1 MTMREIMMEKLAE
14 ELFEDYYDDYELEK
28 IAEELADEIAEEVEL
43 EKIAEVVADYVLGK
57 YAEDEYGPVMIMNSE
72 RIKNA
77 QQLAERLRSVHL
89 VKEAGWGTA
98 LTGAL
103 KSVVSKVKPWAR
115 KVKPWAS
122 SNFMKAHQWY
132 SKQPKLTQWVVR
144 TGVDALAFPIL
155 SLPFNMV
162 ADAVQTGYRAKL
174 EKEYGLR

>member
-1 MTMREIMMEKLAE
+1 
-14 ELFEDYYDDYELEK
+14 
-28 IAEELADEIAEEVEL
+28 
-43 EKIAEVVADYVLGK
+43 
-57 YAEDEYGPVMIMNSE
+57 MNSE

-103 KSVVSKVKPWAR
+103 KSVVSKVKPWA
-115 KVKPWAS
+115 S
-122 SNFMKAHQWY
+122 SKFMKAHQWY

-155 SLPFNMV
+155 SLPFDMV
-162 ADAVQTGYRAKL
+162 ANAVQTGYRAKL
-174 EKEYGLR
+174 EKEYGLRSTTPD

>member
-1 MTMREIMMEKLAE
+1 
-14 ELFEDYYDDYELEK
+14 
-28 IAEELADEIAEEVEL
+28 
-43 EKIAEVVADYVLGK
+43 
-57 YAEDEYGPVMIMNSE
+57 MNSE

-103 KSVVSKVKPWAR
+103 KSVVSKVKPWA
-115 KVKPWAS
+115 S
-122 SNFMKAHQWY
+122 SKFMKAHQWY

-155 SLPFNMV
+155 SLPFDMV
-162 ADAVQTGYRAKL
+162 ANAVQTGYRAKL
-174 EKEYGLR
+174 EKEYGLN

>member
-1 MTMREIMMEKLAE
+1 
-14 ELFEDYYDDYELEK
+14 
-28 IAEELADEIAEEVEL
+28 
-43 EKIAEVVADYVLGK
+43 
-57 YAEDEYGPVMIMNSE
+57 MNSE

-103 KSVVSKVKPWAR
+103 KSVVSKVKPWA
-115 KVKPWAS
+115 S

-144 TGVDALAFPIL
+144 TGADALAFPIL